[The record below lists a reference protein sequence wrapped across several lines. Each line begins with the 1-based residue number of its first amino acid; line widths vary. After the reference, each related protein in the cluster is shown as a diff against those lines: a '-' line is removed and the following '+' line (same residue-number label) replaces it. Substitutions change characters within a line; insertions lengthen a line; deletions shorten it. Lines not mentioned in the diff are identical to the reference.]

1 MRTSHPGGSHTLKLS
16 LGKPTATGE
25 NGIAVFRQSPVSN
38 VRTVSD
44 AKRAFYDNFDRP
56 VTSVYRR
63 VIEELMVEMHLLSVS
78 GDFVYDPIYARGIVT
93 TYDTFMEGYRPEND
107 VAPIFTAL
115 CKAVESSPE
124 QYRQDAQYALST
136 VEGMSLDDLKSLL
149 GNLSE
154 ANSEGLA
161 GILKGIA
168 ERDRFKYSRAFGIG
182 FYTLT
187 ETVDPELSKDKEQLM
202 AFMKEVAEALGLSFD
217 KLQKDIELY
226 RSNLDKMVQAKA
238 LMAEVLEAERK
249 KREERAQAKAEQDN
263 AATATDETEP
273 TDSDEA
279 EPVATPATDSDE
291 PTPST

>member
-1 MRTSHPGGSHTLKLS
+1 
-16 LGKPTATGE
+16 
-25 NGIAVFRQSPVSN
+25 VSN

-44 AKRAFYDNFDRP
+44 TKRAFYENFDRP

-78 GDFVYDPIYARGIVT
+78 GDFVYDPIYALGIVT
-93 TYDTFMEGYRPEND
+93 TYDTFMEGYRPEGD
-107 VAPIFTAL
+107 VEPIFVAL
-115 CKAVESSPE
+115 CKSIESTPE
-124 QYRQDAQYALST
+124 QYRHDAQHALST
-136 VEGMSLDDLKSLL
+136 VEGMSLDDLKALL

-154 ANSEGLA
+154 ANAEGLA
-161 GILKGIA
+161 AILKGVA

-187 ETVDPELSKDKEQLM
+187 AKIDPDLVQDKESLM
-202 AFMKEVAEALGLSFD
+202 AFMKEAAEALGISFD

-249 KREERAQAKAEQDN
+249 KREERAQALAEKEQ
-263 AATATDETEP
+263 ATASTASADTAPEVV
-273 TDSDEA
+273 A
-279 EPVATPATDSDE
+279 EPVATPTTAETDE
-291 PTPST
+291 QTPSA

>member
-1 MRTSHPGGSHTLKLS
+1 M
-16 LGKPTATGE
+16 
-25 NGIAVFRQSPVSN
+25 SN

-44 AKRAFYDNFDRP
+44 TKRAFYENFDRP

-78 GDFVYDPIYARGIVT
+78 GDFVYDPIYALGIVT
-93 TYDTFMEGYRPEND
+93 TYDTFMEGYRPEGD
-107 VAPIFTAL
+107 VEPIFVAL
-115 CKAVESSPE
+115 CKSVESTPE
-124 QYRQDAQYALST
+124 QYRNDAQHALST

-154 ANSEGLA
+154 ANAEGLA
-161 GILKGIA
+161 TILKGVA

-187 ETVDPELSKDKEQLM
+187 AKIDADLIQDKESLM
-202 AFMKEVAEALGLSFD
+202 AFMKEAAEALGISFD

-249 KREERAQAKAEQDN
+249 KREERAQAKAEKEQ
-263 AATATDETEP
+263 ATSSPESADVTSEEVA
-273 TDSDEA
+273 A
-279 EPVATPATDSDE
+279 EPVATPAAETDEQS
-291 PTPST
+291 PSA

>member
-1 MRTSHPGGSHTLKLS
+1 M
-16 LGKPTATGE
+16 
-25 NGIAVFRQSPVSN
+25 SN

-44 AKRAFYDNFDRP
+44 TKRAFYNNFDRP

-78 GDFVYDPIYARGIVT
+78 GDFVYDPIYALGIVT
-93 TYDTFMEGYRPEND
+93 TFDTFMEGYRPEGD
-107 VAPIFTAL
+107 VETIYAAL
-115 CKAVESSPE
+115 CKSIEAAPE

-136 VEGMSLDDLKSLL
+136 IEGMSIDDLKALL
-149 GNLSE
+149 SNLSE

-168 ERDRFKYSRAFGIG
+168 QKERFKYSRAFGIG

-187 ETVDPELSKDKEQLM
+187 SKIAPELVKDKESLM
-202 AFMKEVAEALGLSFD
+202 DFMREAASALAISFD

-249 KREERAQAKAEQDN
+249 KREERAQAKAEKDQ
-263 AATATDETEP
+263 ATTA
-273 TDSDEA
+273 SDDADTPEAEIA
-279 EPVATPATDSDE
+279 EPVATPVSDSDD
-291 PTPST
+291 PTPSA